1 VTIYGFPAPAGIAL
15 LSRPTLIVE
24 QSYSRCGSTRSC
36 DARRQRPTGY
46 KRRMPPTTNA
56 PPAAVIESA
65 VAGKGLTH
73 KRERFA
79 QLVAAGFSQADAYR
93 QSHDTTTTR
102 PATAWVEGASI
113 AAMPMVARRI
123 SELRASATAQA
134 THGFAVSRAR
144 VIAEMYRMA
153 TYDPRQLLDA
163 DGRPLPLHE
172 LPDEI
177 ASAVE
182 QVDVLV
188 DADGRPTA
196 YRYRLAKK
204 AAHLEQTA
212 KALGMFEEDNRQ
224 KSASLATAL
233 AELAGAPA
241 ARIGPAADGG

>member
-1 VTIYGFPAPAGIAL
+1 
-15 LSRPTLIVE
+15 
-24 QSYSRCGSTRSC
+24 
-36 DARRQRPTGY
+36 
-46 KRRMPPTTNA
+46 MPPTTNA
-56 PPAAVIESA
+56 PDRTNSATQVSALVAAHPV
-65 VAGKGLTH
+65 VTLTP

-79 QLVAAGFSQADAYR
+79 QLVASGFTQSDAYR
-93 QSHDTTTTR
+93 QAFDVRTDR
-102 PATAWVEGASI
+102 PASVIEQASHL
-113 AAMPMVARRI
+113 MTDVHVASRVQA
-123 SELRASATAQA
+123 LRAIGTAQA

-153 TYDPRQLLDA
+153 TYDPRMLLDA
-163 DGRPLPLHE
+163 DGKPLPLNE

-177 ASAVE
+177 AAAVE

-196 YRYRLAKK
+196 YRYKLAKK

-224 KSASLATAL
+224 RSASLASAL

>member
-1 VTIYGFPAPAGIAL
+1 
-15 LSRPTLIVE
+15 
-24 QSYSRCGSTRSC
+24 
-36 DARRQRPTGY
+36 
-46 KRRMPPTTNA
+46 MPPTTQAHDRTDSPSALVVTA
-56 PPAAVIESA
+56 PKVPDVR
-65 VAGKGLTH
+65 LTP
-73 KRERFA
+73 KQDRFA
-79 QLVAAGFSQADAYR
+79 RLVAAGFGQGDAYR
-93 QSHDTTTTR
+93 QAYDVRSGSPEAVR
-102 PATAWVEGASI
+102 VEACRLAAHPSVKLTIDSLRAI
-113 AAMPMVARRI
+113 AA
-123 SELRASATAQA
+123 AQA

-153 TYDPRQLLDA
+153 TYDPRMLLGA
-163 DGRPLPLHE
+163 DGKPLPLNE

-224 KSASLATAL
+224 RGASLASAL